1 MGARVIQLEGRASS
15 AWVGSRLRG
24 QKMQDLEP
32 KRPEAESVLHPWSFG
47 TWCKSQT
54 SAHMLDGANDTCAFH
69 PARVVV

>member
-1 MGARVIQLEGRASS
+1 
-15 AWVGSRLRG
+15 
-24 QKMQDLEP
+24 MQDLEP